1 MNKPTLKAD
10 CRLQILQIVQET
22 PDVRQDKVKK
32 LKKQIESSS
41 YKVDAD
47 RIAERMLEEAL
58 MDALHLHRKN
68 RH

>member
-10 CRLQILQIVQET
+10 CRLQILQIVRET

-32 LKKQIESSS
+32 LKKQIESSG
-41 YKVDAD
+41 YRVDAD
-47 RIAERMLEEAL
+47 RIAERMLEEAF
-58 MDALHLHRKN
+58 MDALHLNRKN

>member
-1 MNKPTLKAD
+1 MNRPTLKAD
-10 CRLQILQIVQET
+10 CRLQILQIVRDT

-32 LKKQIESSS
+32 LKKQIESSG
-41 YKVDAD
+41 YRVDAD

-58 MDALHLHRKN
+58 MDALHLNRKN

>member
-32 LKKQIESSS
+32 LKEQIESSS
-41 YKVDAD
+41 YKMDAD
-47 RIAERMLEEAL
+47 RIAERMLEESL
-58 MDALHLHRKN
+58 MDALHLHRRN